1 MDLSD
6 TVSTHEVLKTVV
18 VVFAAVPNCDGTQI
32 EKELPEID
40 FSMAALSSLLIE
52 ENSEELERTMQAAN
66 CQPLQ
71 HIPTNQVQC
80 QEAAPEAAVAQVCS
94 ARD

>member
-1 MDLSD
+1 MLLYLLRFQNV
-6 TVSTHEVLKTVV
+6 T
-18 VVFAAVPNCDGTQI
+18 DGTQI
-32 EKELPEID
+32 EKGNIEID

-52 ENSEELERTMQAAN
+52 ENSEELERTMQAASR
-66 CQPLQ
+66 QPLQ

>member
-1 MDLSD
+1 MRCSRLLLLYLLWFQNV
-6 TVSTHEVLKTVV
+6 T
-18 VVFAAVPNCDGTQI
+18 DGTQV
-32 EKELPEID
+32 EKELLEID

-52 ENSEELERTMQAAN
+52 ENSEELERTMQAASR
-66 CQPLQ
+66 QPLQ

>member
-1 MDLSD
+1 MPCSRLLLLYLLRFQNV
-6 TVSTHEVLKTVV
+6 T
-18 VVFAAVPNCDGTQI
+18 DGREI
-32 EKELPEID
+32 EID
-40 FSMAALSSLLIE
+40 SLKIDLSMAALSSLLIE
-52 ENSEELERTMQAAN
+52 ENSEELERTMQAASR
-66 CQPLQ
+66 QPLQ

>member
-1 MDLSD
+1 MTCSRLLLLYLLRFQNV
-6 TVSTHEVLKTVV
+6 T
-18 VVFAAVPNCDGTQI
+18 DGREI
-32 EKELPEID
+32 EID
-40 FSMAALSSLLIE
+40 SLKIDLSMAALSSLLIE
-52 ENSEELERTMQAAN
+52 ENSEELERTMQAASR
-66 CQPLQ
+66 QPLQ

>member
-1 MDLSD
+1 MRCSRLLLLYLLRFQNV
-6 TVSTHEVLKTVV
+6 T
-18 VVFAAVPNCDGTQI
+18 DGTQI
-32 EKELPEID
+32 EKGNIEID

-52 ENSEELERTMQAAN
+52 ENSEELERTMQAASR
-66 CQPLQ
+66 QPLQ
-71 HIPTNQVQC
+71 QIPTNQVQC